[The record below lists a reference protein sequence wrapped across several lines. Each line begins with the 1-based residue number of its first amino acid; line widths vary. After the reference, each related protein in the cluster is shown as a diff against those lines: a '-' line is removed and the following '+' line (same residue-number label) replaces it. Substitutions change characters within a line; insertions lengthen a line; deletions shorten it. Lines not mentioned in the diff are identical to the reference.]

1 MDKDKQNM
9 VKARLL
15 VLSEMFFEKTDDEH
29 PMDTFEIIDY
39 LTDNGVPANTKTLR
53 SDIALLRQ
61 RGMDIVTITG
71 RPNKYYCRKRLFD
84 IPELKLLIDAV
95 NSSRFITEKR
105 SRVLKRTHDS
115 TGRAE

>member
-1 MDKDKQNM
+1 MTDKDKKNM

-15 VLSEMFFEKTDDEH
+15 VLSEMFCEKTDDEH

-39 LTDNGVPANTKTLR
+39 LADNGVPANTKILR

-71 RPNKYYCRKRLFD
+71 RPNNTCSARGASLVFY
-84 IPELKLLIDAV
+84 I
-95 NSSRFITEKR
+95 
-105 SRVLKRTHDS
+105 HDS
-115 TGRAE
+115 VTNRYFNRLTK

>member
-1 MDKDKQNM
+1 MTDKDKKNM

-15 VLSEMFFEKTDDEH
+15 VLSEMFCEKTDDEH

-61 RGMDIVTITG
+61 RGMDIVTIIGKDGDEEITADEMADLRDTISYEVTCNFG
-71 RPNKYYCRKRLFD
+71 MRLEKVY
-84 IPELKLLIDAV
+84 IP
-95 NSSRFITEKR
+95 
-105 SRVLKRTHDS
+105 
-115 TGRAE
+115 